1 MQQIL
6 VIKSHQLEAR
16 KLRNELEASLLTT
29 LIGEAETIAK
39 NSGKE
44 LISNEELAALIKK
57 FVKGIDFVLS
67 STATETAKEK
77 AKEEKKILEAYLPTQ
92 LSEENLRA
100 LIYRCVNYG
109 NMSQGE
115 TMKYLKEGYSGCYD
129 GKMASQIYKELQ
141 GEKSD

>member
-77 AKEEKKILEAYLPTQ
+77 AKEEKKILESYLPRQ
-92 LSEENLRA
+92 LTKEDLCTIMTVHSGFPN
-100 LIYRCVNYG
+100 
-109 NMSQGE
+109 QGSF
-115 TMKYLKEGYSGCYD
+115 MKFLKDNYSGQYD
-129 GKMASQIYKELQ
+129 GKMASEIYKQ
-141 GEKSD
+141 MKG